1 VIDVSPDKARQSLLA
16 VEAGGRAAMAELRHV
31 MGLLTMSGDG
41 PEPIDLVPQPGLDQL
56 PELAGRVRATGVPV
70 ELTVTG
76 TPAPLPAGVDL
87 AAYRVVQEALT
98 NTVKH
103 APGAHVQINVD
114 YGLESLRV
122 EVADTGAT
130 FASPE
135 VPGNGRGLMG
145 LRERLALYGGT
156 LQSGIRPTGGYRVSA
171 TIPVARP

>member
-1 VIDVSPDKARQSLLA
+1 
-16 VEAGGRAAMAELRHV
+16 
-31 MGLLTMSGDG
+31 
-41 PEPIDLVPQPGLDQL
+41 
-56 PELAGRVRATGVPV
+56 
-70 ELTVTG
+70 VTG

-98 NTVKH
+98 NTVKY

-114 YGLESLRV
+114 YGPESLRV

-130 FASPE
+130 SVAPD
-135 VPGNGRGLMG
+135 VPGNGRGLIG